1 MILNLILG
9 AKVEDVYIS
18 LYKNYSAY
26 NVNPGINLDE
36 VQQIN
41 GESLWK
47 AETWQRVWKK
57 IDNEIVPK

>member
-26 NVNPGINLDE
+26 SVNPGINLDE

-47 AETWQRVWKK
+47 AET
-57 IDNEIVPK
+57 